1 VQGIDQLRPS
11 LGVQVQKP
19 NIPTQSQLLLAS
31 QQQQIL
37 AHAQAQSNL
46 GNSTNYGDMD
56 PRRFVGLARGC
67 LNSKDGQ
74 STRNDGSI
82 CSPVQS
88 SSPKVGNT
96 FLISRSN
103 FRKISIHN
111 VHRNTLKRI
120 SVQLMLK
127 LVSSKISA

>member
-11 LGVQVQKP
+11 LGVQKP
-19 NIPTQSQLLLAS
+19 NLPTQNQLLLAS

-56 PRRFVGLARGC
+56 PRRFVGLPRGC
-67 LNSKDGQ
+67 LNAKDGH

-88 SSPKVGNT
+88 SSPKVRY
-96 FLISRSN
+96 LSN
-103 FRKISIHN
+103 IKI
-111 VHRNTLKRI
+111 
-120 SVQLMLK
+120 K
-127 LVSSKISA
+127 LQED